1 MRLRTVGH
9 SDSPHSQPSLPRVQ
23 TQPPALSGIPQN
35 LTLTTIEQAEQAAK
49 EIHTSEP
56 KVDWGEAPHLGQFY
70 GRAQE
75 LGELEQWL
83 VSDRCRMVAILGMGG
98 VGKTSLAAKVA
109 EDIKNKFEYVFWR
122 ELKNAPPLES
132 ILKSCVQFLSN
143 QQPIDL
149 PEDRDG
155 QIAVLMEYLQDH
167 RCLLVLDNMETIL
180 QAGNRAGQY
189 RKGYEGYGRLVQRI
203 GEAKH
208 QSCLLLTSREKPKE
222 IAYLEGDASAV
233 RSRRL
238 EGLQA
243 SDGREILKD
252 KGLRGEEETWNALI
266 DRYAGN
272 PLTLKLAAQ
281 FIREV
286 FDGEIAGLLKDA
298 GMLFSDIRD
307 VLDQQFERLSEL
319 EQEIMYWLAIEREAV
334 SLDGLQEDIV
344 HPMAKGVVLERRS
357 SNRKRLISRGI
368 LKLNEHR

>member
-1 MRLRTVGH
+1 
-9 SDSPHSQPSLPRVQ
+9 
-23 TQPPALSGIPQN
+23 
-35 LTLTTIEQAEQAAK
+35 
-49 EIHTSEP
+49 
-56 KVDWGEAPHLGQFY
+56 
-70 GRAQE
+70 
-75 LGELEQWL
+75 
-83 VSDRCRMVAILGMGG
+83 
-98 VGKTSLAAKVA
+98 
-109 EDIKNKFEYVFWR
+109 
-122 ELKNAPPLES
+122 
-132 ILKSCVQFLSN
+132 
-143 QQPIDL
+143 
-149 PEDRDG
+149 
-155 QIAVLMEYLQDH
+155 
-167 RCLLVLDNMETIL
+167 METIL